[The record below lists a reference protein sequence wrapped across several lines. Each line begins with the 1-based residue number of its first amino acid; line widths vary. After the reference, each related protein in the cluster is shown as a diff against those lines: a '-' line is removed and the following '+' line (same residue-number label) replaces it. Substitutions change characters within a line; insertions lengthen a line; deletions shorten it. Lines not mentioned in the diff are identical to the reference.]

1 MIVIYRKYRY
11 LMFGTFLVLTD
22 FARYVL
28 IYLVTKKR
36 EIENIYDLRV
46 FFVPRLLLGG
56 RTNATH

>member
-1 MIVIYRKYRY
+1 
-11 LMFGTFLVLTD
+11 MFGTLLVLTD
-22 FARYVL
+22 IARYVL